1 MATPTSVAVVDTVVC
16 YPDLPSGP
24 THAFPQVLGML
35 AADGLQLH
43 PSPRLQPSRVSVGE
57 SWGKG
62 LVFGPGTL
70 PDLGQPSSRFPHE
83 IG

>member
-16 YPDLPSGP
+16 YPDLPLGP

-43 PSPRLQPSRVSVGE
+43 PSPRL
-57 SWGKG
+57 
-62 LVFGPGTL
+62 
-70 PDLGQPSSRFPHE
+70 
-83 IG
+83 